1 MNMCFQ
7 IYPYVLL
14 VNLTIVC
21 NYISNLFR
29 LISHALYKHFSY
41 LFYGIT
47 NESFGICGQIRFHFK
62 IKLNILKTL
71 IILIILKV
79 P

>member
-1 MNMCFQ
+1 M
-7 IYPYVLL
+7 
-14 VNLTIVC
+14 
-21 NYISNLFR
+21 
-29 LISHALYKHFSY
+29 H
-41 LFYGIT
+41 GIT

-62 IKLNILKTL
+62 IKLNTLKTL